1 MVQIQLSEKRV
12 TAKIVFYGPGM
23 SGKTTNLQVI
33 HEGAPDSSKGELTS
47 ISTDG
52 DRTLFFDFMP
62 LDLGTVAGLR
72 TRFQLYTVP
81 GQVYY
86 NSTRKLV
93 LKGTDGVIF
102 VADSAADMLEANL
115 ESLANLRENLA
126 EYGKDLND
134 LPLVVQFNKRDLP
147 NAMPVDE
154 LGAALREALGGRDVP
169 GLESVANTGHG
180 VFPTLKALAAL
191 VLDRVHR
198 QTDAVQAQGAHQV
211 SAPAPPLASAAAMDP
226 PGPARPAAAPV
237 EGPASIPDV
246 PQRPAF
252 PTTPALTLPHTPA
265 EACALPAP
273 PQVESEDCSE
283 RLSSPSQSEPS
294 LRLGNSIAP
303 VGHDQSREGGSSVAP
318 APLRAAAPSREPMPA
333 APLAPAF
340 SKAPL
345 SSALPPAVAPSVAP
359 ASHTPRA
366 SLPPVASSV
375 RPHSM
380 ALATGALVVTAFLM
394 GIALGA
400 FLAQPF

>member
-33 HEGAPDSSKGELTS
+33 HERAPDASKGELTS

-93 LKGTDGVIF
+93 LRGTDGVIF

-126 EYGKDLND
+126 EYGKDLDD
-134 LPLVVQFNKRDLP
+134 LPLVLQFNKRDLP
-147 NAMPVDE
+147 NAMPVEE
-154 LGAALREALGGRDVP
+154 LRAALQEALGGREVP

-198 QTDAVQAQGAHQV
+198 QTGAV
-211 SAPAPPLASAAAMDP
+211 PASGNP
-226 PGPARPAAAPV
+226 AAPV
-237 EGPASIPDV
+237 PHPSIAPAV
-246 PQRPAF
+246 AVE
-252 PTTPALTLPHTPA
+252 LPSPRLSA
-265 EACALPAP
+265 EAPREEAASTPEAAPKLVSQAVPSLTMPLTPLAASAMPVP
-273 PQVESEDCSE
+273 PQAEPDDCPELPSG
-283 RLSSPSQSEPS
+283 SPQSGPT
-294 LRLGNSIAP
+294 LRLGNPIPAVDDEKS
-303 VGHDQSREGGSSVAP
+303 HESGSP
-318 APLRAAAPSREPMPA
+318 LTHAPLPSATPSREVMTP
-333 APLAPAF
+333 APLAPALA
-340 SKAPL
+340 KAQP
-345 SSALPPAVAPSVAP
+345 SATVQPPAAP
-359 ASHTPRA
+359 ASPAPRV
-366 SLPPVASSV
+366 SLPPMASSV
-375 RPHSM
+375 RPRSM
-380 ALATGALVVTAFLM
+380 ALATAAYVVVAFLT

>member
-33 HEGAPDSSKGELTS
+33 HERAPDSSKGELTS

-93 LKGTDGVIF
+93 LRGTDGVVF

-126 EYGKDLND
+126 EYGKDLDD
-134 LPLVVQFNKRDLP
+134 LPLVLQLNKRDLP
-147 NAMPVDE
+147 NAMPVEE
-154 LGAALREALGGRDVP
+154 LRAALREALGGRQVP
-169 GLESVANTGHG
+169 DLESVANTGHG

-198 QTDAVQAQGAHQV
+198 QTGAVA
-211 SAPAPPLASAAAMDP
+211 ASE
-226 PGPARPAAAPV
+226 GPAAPV
-237 EGPASIPDV
+237 PGSFVASAVAVDLPSPVQPDATPCEEPAPIPEPSPNSVSPAV
-246 PQRPAF
+246 PS
-252 PTTPALTLPHTPA
+252 LTLPPMPMA
-265 EACALPAP
+265 ASALSALP
-273 PQVESEDCSE
+273 QE
-283 RLSSPSQSEPS
+283 RPNEYPELPSSSPQSGPS
-294 LRLGNSIAP
+294 LRLGSPIAL
-303 VGHDQSREGGSSVAP
+303 VGDDP
-318 APLRAAAPSREPMPA
+318 APESRPPVTHAPLPPVAPSREVMPS
-333 APLAPAF
+333 APLAPALP
-340 SKAPL
+340 KAQP
-345 SSALPPAVAPSVAP
+345 SAAVPSP
-359 ASHTPRA
+359 STSASPKRHV
-366 SLPPVASSV
+366 SLPPMASSV
-375 RPHSM
+375 RPRSM
-380 ALATGALVVTAFLM
+380 ALATAAYVVTAFLM

>member
-33 HEGAPDSSKGELTS
+33 HERAPDSSKGELTS

-93 LKGTDGVIF
+93 LRGTDGVVF

-126 EYGKDLND
+126 EYGKDLDD
-134 LPLVVQFNKRDLP
+134 LPLVLQFNKRDLP
-147 NAMPVDE
+147 NAMPVEE
-154 LGAALREALGGRDVP
+154 LGTALREALGGREVP

-180 VFPTLKALAAL
+180 VFPTLKVLAAL
-191 VLDRVHR
+191 VLERVHQ
-198 QTDAVQAQGAHQV
+198 QTGAVPTHE
-211 SAPAPPLASAAAMDP
+211 
-226 PGPARPAAAPV
+226 GPAAPV
-237 EGPASIPDV
+237 PGPSMAPVVAMDLPGSAHSEEAPCEEPAPIPEASPKPASRALPS
-246 PQRPAF
+246 
-252 PTTPALTLPHTPA
+252 LTLPHTPTMA
-265 EACALPAP
+265 SAIPALPQAEPAP
-273 PQVESEDCSE
+273 CSE
-283 RLSSPSQSEPS
+283 SPSSASPSELT
-294 LRLGNSIAP
+294 LRLGNP
-303 VGHDQSREGGSSVAP
+303 LVTVGDDQSQESGSPVTH
-318 APLRAAAPSREPMPA
+318 APLPAATPSRTVMPS

-340 SKAPL
+340 SKAPP
-345 SSALPPAVAPSVAP
+345 SAAAPPSVAP
-359 ASHTPRA
+359 ASTAPRV
-366 SLPPVASSV
+366 SLPPMTSSV
-375 RPHSM
+375 RPRSM
-380 ALATGALVVTAFLM
+380 APATAAYVVTAFLT

>member
-33 HEGAPDSSKGELTS
+33 HERAPDSSKGKLTS

-93 LKGTDGVIF
+93 LRGTDGVIF

-126 EYGKDLND
+126 EYGKDLDD
-134 LPLVVQFNKRDLP
+134 LPLVLQFNKRDLP
-147 NAMPVDE
+147 NAMPVED
-154 LGAALREALGGRDVP
+154 LRAALEEALGGREVP

-191 VLDRVHR
+191 VLDRVHQ
-198 QTDAVQAQGAHQV
+198 QTGTVPAPKAPP
-211 SAPAPPLASAAAMDP
+211 APAPLPAQAVVMDSP
-226 PGPARPAAAPV
+226 SPVRPKKV
-237 EGPASIPDV
+237 LDEEPASIPEAPPRSASQTV
-246 PQRPAF
+246 PS
-252 PTTPALTLPHTPA
+252 LTLPHIPTGASAIPA
-265 EACALPAP
+265 PPQGEPAVCLEPPLSPPQGGPTLCLGSSIASVGDDQPQESGISETHAPLPAP
-273 PQVESEDCSE
+273 PARAVM
-283 RLSSPSQSEPS
+283 PS
-294 LRLGNSIAP
+294 AP
-303 VGHDQSREGGSSVAP
+303 VVSTVSRTPLP
-318 APLRAAAPSREPMPA
+318 AAVLPPA
-333 APLAPAF
+333 AP
-340 SKAPL
+340 
-345 SSALPPAVAPSVAP
+345 
-359 ASHTPRA
+359 ASPTHRV
-366 SLPPVASSV
+366 SLPPMASRV
-375 RPHSM
+375 RPRSM
-380 ALATGALVVTAFLM
+380 ALATAAFVVTAFLT

-400 FLAQPF
+400 FLAQPL